1 MLILPSGLGCQVT
14 DSHNPFAHDGVDP
27 PGRPCG
33 SFKRQVALFR
43 RDVDGGIP
51 LIRLHDLRHGHATT
65 LLRQGTPVKVVS
77 ERLGHT
83 DATTTLR
90 VYQHVVPGMQSEA
103 AEAFAA
109 LPS

>member
-1 MLILPSGLGCQVT
+1 MASTHPDGL
-14 DSHNPFAHDGVDP
+14 A
-27 PGRPCG
+27 G

-65 LLRQGTPVKVVS
+65 LLRQGTPVKVV
-77 ERLGHT
+77 
-83 DATTTLR
+83 
-90 VYQHVVPGMQSEA
+90 VMPGMQSEA

>member
-1 MLILPSGLGCQVT
+1 MASTHPDGL
-14 DSHNPFAHDGVDP
+14 A
-27 PGRPCG
+27 G

-51 LIRLHDLRHGHATT
+51 VIRLHDLRHGHATT

-109 LPS
+109 LLS

>member
-1 MLILPSGLGCQVT
+1 MASTHPDGL
-14 DSHNPFAHDGVDP
+14 A
-27 PGRPCG
+27 G

-83 DATTTLR
+83 DVTTTLR
-90 VYQHVVPGMQSEA
+90 VYQPVMPGMQSEA